1 MPVIQPTPTLSSPPT
16 NVFGLIQYVAQ
27 RVPGYDFSE
36 YSREINS
43 AYIHVWE
50 EVSKLKNHY
59 FTNIKT
65 LTVTTAGFS
74 FDLLYNT
81 SSPGILSAPLSNR
94 LYQITRIRVLPP
106 SGGLLQTTAWMAP
119 QDPDFVSLNANPSS
133 TPSQTGPY
141 YWWLN
146 GRGNITW
153 ALPLAV
159 GTQLEIAYSF
169 WPLMLTYLFGGTIS
183 SAGTAVTGVGTN
195 FTQLLQ
201 PDFQSSLPV
210 TAQQEE
216 IQAELLVAGQTNGP
230 NQIYRVNTITSDTAL
245 TTQTTIAPALA
256 AGSAYVLAALP
267 EIPREHIRVI
277 AAIALAK
284 MYSIA
289 GDDSRV
295 AEWNAISQNN
305 LAMMKDSLIERQ
317 GQDPPRKI
325 RFKFGVGRRN
335 RAFLR

>member
-1 MPVIQPTPTLSSPPT
+1 MPVIQPTPALVSPPT
-16 NVFGLIQYVAQ
+16 NVYGLIQYVAQ

-65 LTVTTAGFS
+65 LMVTTAGFS

-106 SGGLLQTTAWMAP
+106 AGGLYQATRSMAP
-119 QDPDFVSLNANPSS
+119 SDPDFISLAANPSS
-133 TPSQTGPY
+133 QPTQTGPY

-146 GRGNITW
+146 GRGNLTW
-153 ALPLAV
+153 SLPLAV
-159 GTQLEIAYSF
+159 GTTIEFAYSF
-169 WPLMLTYLFGGTIS
+169 WPLMLAYLFAGTVS
-183 SAGTAVTGVGTN
+183 SASTAVTGVGTN

-201 PDFQSSLPV
+201 PDFQSNQIT

-216 IQAELLVAGQTNGP
+216 IQAELVVAGQTNGP
-230 NQIYRVNTITSDTAL
+230 NQIYRVAAITSDTAL
-245 TTQTTIAPALA
+245 TTQTTIVPALA
-256 AGSAYVLAALP
+256 SGSAYVLAALP

-305 LAMMKDSLIERQ
+305 LAMMRDSLIERQ
-317 GQDPPRKI
+317 SNNPPVKW
-325 RFKFGVGRRN
+325 RFPFGVGRRN